1 VELSICARLRVAS
14 DRSETGLAELDLG
27 LLHGWGGTACLSR
40 LVGESVAMCVIF
52 TGDRFSAE
60 RM

>member
-1 VELSICARLRVAS
+1 LCRRRVAS
-14 DRSETGLAELDLG
+14 DRSEARLAELNLG